1 MDGIGR
7 TCLGCQAELGPHAR
21 FCGKCGRP
29 AGTAVPRLAPGGPV
43 PGDQVSGPGEGPGF
57 TIVAPP
63 TAAPSSPGW
72 NEPTA
77 TQTAFPER
85 PYQAPLPPPTRPQAL
100 PGPLP
105 SRAVPSRPVPS
116 HPRPA
121 RERPAYEQGFREQPP
136 QNPQGFGSFQPAVQ
150 PPPGPPPGAPRRPPR
165 RPGGRRS
172 GSSLALWGILLAL
185 LVGGGVAG
193 VLIAHPFSK
202 PDLREAA
209 STGPRPGTP
218 GGSSP
223 GTGGSTAAASPA
235 ASDTGSTAT
244 SPTASPSA
252 TAVTAVTEQQAATSV
267 ASMLSQSVSDR
278 ASISN
283 AASDVGDCGPSLA
296 SDAKVFDDAAS
307 SRESLLSSLT
317 AMPGLAALPPALVS
331 DLTKAW
337 QASIT
342 ADQAYAKWA
351 NDEFTQGCVP
361 NDTTDPG
368 YEATNT
374 PNLEATQYK
383 TAFVSEWNPI
393 ATQYGLTQY
402 QQGQL

>member
-21 FCGKCGRP
+21 FCPKCGRP
-29 AGTAVPRLAPGGPV
+29 TGTAVPGLAPGGPV
-43 PGDQVSGPGEGPGF
+43 PGDQVSGPGDGPGF

-63 TAAPSSPGW
+63 AAAPSSPGW

-77 TQTAFPER
+77 TQTAFPDR
-85 PYQAPLPPPTRPQAL
+85 LYQAPLPPPTRPQAL
-100 PGPLP
+100 SGPPPP
-105 SRAVPSRPVPS
+105 STVPSYPL
-116 HPRPA
+116 PA
-121 RERPAYEQGFREQPP
+121 RERAAYEQGFREQRS

-150 PPPGPPPGAPRRPPR
+150 PPPGPPPGPPRRPPR

-172 GSSLALWGILLAL
+172 GSSLALWGILVVL

-193 VLIAHPFSK
+193 VLIAHPFSQ
-202 PDLREAA
+202 PHLRGAA
-209 STGPRPGTP
+209 NTGPRPGTP

-223 GTGGSTAAASPA
+223 GTGTGGSTSAASPA
-235 ASDTGSTAT
+235 APGTGTASPAT
-244 SPTASPSA
+244 SPIASPSA
-252 TAVTAVTEQQAATSV
+252 TAVTAVTEQQAATGV
-267 ASMLSQSVSDR
+267 ASMLSQTVSDR
-278 ASISN
+278 AAISN

-296 SDAKVFDDAAS
+296 SDAKVFNDAAR

-317 AMPGLAALPPALVS
+317 AMPGRAALPSALVS

-351 NDEFTQGCVP
+351 NDEFIQGCVP

-383 TAFVSEWNPI
+383 TAFVSVWNPI
-393 ATQYGLTQY
+393 AAQYGLTQY

>member
-7 TCLGCQAELGPHAR
+7 TCLGCQAELGPQAR

-29 AGTAVPRLAPGGPV
+29 AA
-43 PGDQVSGPGEGPGF
+43 
-57 TIVAPP
+57 APP
-63 TAAPSSPGW
+63 APGW

-77 TQTAFPER
+77 TQTAFPDR
-85 PYQAPLPPPTRPQAL
+85 PYQAPLPPTRPQAL

-105 SRAVPSRPVPS
+105 TRPVPSRPL
-116 HPRPA
+116 PA
-121 RERPAYEQGFREQPP
+121 PERPAYEQGFREQTP

-150 PPPGPPPGAPRRPPR
+150 PAPGPPPGPPPGAPHRPPR
-165 RPGGRRS
+165 RPGGRRP

-185 LVGGGVAG
+185 VVGGGVAG

-209 STGPRPGTP
+209 STGPRTGTP
-218 GGSSP
+218 GGSSA
-223 GTGGSTAAASPA
+223 GTGGGTSAASPA
-235 ASDTGSTAT
+235 ASGTGSTAT
-244 SPTASPSA
+244 SATASPSA
-252 TAVTAVTEQQAATSV
+252 TTVTEQQAATSV
-267 ASMLSQSVSDR
+267 ASMLSQSVTDR

-317 AMPGLAALPPALVS
+317 AMPGRAALPPALVS

-368 YEATNT
+368 YEATNA
-374 PNLEATQYK
+374 PNLEATRYK

-393 ATQYGLTQY
+393 AAQYGLTQY